1 MLSSGLGAHVMS
13 RRPLPSVGHRTSG
26 PPFYVLCTE
35 LHFQLALT
43 LNMCFLRPQDINVT
57 EQHLHKRPCHIY
69 QDPILLPIKEEK
81 FCGLPSFADSKE
93 NKLWHPISKMSLSLD
108 M

>member
-1 MLSSGLGAHVMS
+1 MS
-13 RRPLPSVGHRTSG
+13 RRPLLSVRHRASRPPS
-26 PPFYVLCTE
+26 YVLCTE
-35 LHFQLALT
+35 LYFQLALALT

-57 EQHLHKRPCHIY
+57 EQHLHKRPCHVY
-69 QDPILLPIKEEK
+69 KDPILLPIKEEN
-81 FCGLPSFADSKE
+81 FFGLSTFADSKE

>member
-1 MLSSGLGAHVMS
+1 MV
-13 RRPLPSVGHRTSG
+13 RRPLRSVRHRTSR
-26 PPFYVLCTE
+26 PPSYVLCTE

-57 EQHLHKRPCHIY
+57 EQLLHKRPCHIY

-93 NKLWHPISKMSLSLD
+93 NKFGHPVSKRSLSLD